1 MVASGRVSN
10 VKIYQIKHDEPLW
23 RLLVSEGAVEISSD
37 NALFNSS

>member
-10 VKIYQIKHDEPLW
+10 VKNLPDQTCK
-23 RLLVSEGAVEISSD
+23 LVSEGAVEISSD